1 MMDGSVVIGLQT
13 NLSLGCGPEGSRSSS
28 LNLTLQGGGVHGA
41 LTWVV
46 VDRLLKDE
54 RIAFEGLSA
63 ARAGTAPVSV
73 PRPRLPVSRL
83 HEIGP
88 PRAAAASGP
97 GAWLSATSP
106 CAPRIHPLLPLSG
119 CRPM

>member
-13 NLSLGCGPEGSRSSS
+13 SLSRMWPPRVEIKFINLPL
-28 LNLTLQGGGVHGA
+28 LGGGAHGA

-63 ARAGTAPVSV
+63 ARSGTAPVSV
-73 PRPRLPVSRL
+73 PRPRLPLLR
-83 HEIGP
+83 
-88 PRAAAASGP
+88 RA
-97 GAWLSATSP
+97 
-106 CAPRIHPLLPLSG
+106 
-119 CRPM
+119 